1 MEHLLREENL
11 SLPDWLEVLLPE
23 KQKLFK
29 PLQDVFRTDLNPDST
44 AVLAAEAI
52 SRLASDKADAQV
64 LCEMLAEAMKDQYRP
79 LFDALEMSGNR
90 EEIAQIAVTTINPI
104 VDAEPPDAL
113 AVPGMGHARTNAGA
127 GRYDASGTQGHRR
140 LVRRSR
146 RRTGCTSDIH
156 RV

>member
-11 SLPDWLEVLLPE
+11 SLPDWLEVQLPV

-29 PLQDVFRTDLNPDST
+29 PLQDVFRTDVNPDST

-64 LCEMLAEAMKDQYRP
+64 LCEMLAEATKDQYRP

-90 EEIAQIAVTTINPI
+90 EEIGFIAKLS
-104 VDAEPPDAL
+104 ARMMSMAAWL
-113 AVPGMGHARTNAGA
+113 SLVPKVLR
-127 GRYDASGTQGHRR
+127 Q
-140 LVRRSR
+140 LVS
-146 RRTGCTSDIH
+146 
-156 RV
+156 